1 MCKKIAA
8 IYPPHVDNGRDERVG
23 VGGRKNDYS
32 VAVMYNNLCGFREEA
47 AEPIWSKI
55 WKLEVPERVRTFVWM
70 VKHNRLLTNSLK
82 SVMGLCH
89 AMCLYCRDVEETI
102 LHVLRDCPIA
112 KEVWMQVL
120 PVASRGIFFMGDLEG
135 WIEFN
140 LHNHVQW
147 HYKGGW
153 CDFWAAM
160 CHCLWTWKNKEVH
173 EEEFVRP
180 MTPVLHAMNIV
191 RDYDQ
196 AMRANVHVQQR
207 VQLVALIGWV
217 PPKEN
222 FVKLNTDGASNNNN
236 VAGCGGLVRDREGD
250 WLGGF
255 AKYVGSSSA
264 VVAEAWGVL
273 EGLRYVW
280 NKGFRKVELNVDSLA
295 LVNIIKNR
303 TCHSAV
309 GGMIMKHI
317 WRMMDR
323 DWEVEVSHIYREAN
337 KCADTLAKVGCNL
350 DLELQIFEICPFF
363 LTDLVSAD
371 MVGTKTPRMV
381 AV

>member
-1 MCKKIAA
+1 MK
-8 IYPPHVDNGRDERVG
+8 V
-23 VGGRKNDYS
+23 
-32 VAVMYNNLCGFREEA
+32 
-47 AEPIWSKI
+47 
-55 WKLEVPERVRTFVWM
+55 
-70 VKHNRLLTNSLK
+70 
-82 SVMGLCH
+82 
-89 AMCLYCRDVEETI
+89 
-102 LHVLRDCPIA
+102 
-112 KEVWMQVL
+112 
-120 PVASRGIFFMGDLEG
+120 
-135 WIEFN
+135 
-140 LHNHVQW
+140 
-147 HYKGGW
+147 
-153 CDFWAAM
+153 
-160 CHCLWTWKNKEVH
+160 
-173 EEEFVRP
+173 
-180 MTPVLHAMNIV
+180 
-191 RDYDQ
+191 
-196 AMRANVHVQQR
+196 NVHVQQR
-207 VQLVALIGWV
+207 VQSVALIGWV

-337 KCADTLAKVGCNL
+337 KWADTLAKVGCNL
-350 DLELQIFEICPFF
+350 DLEYLELQIFEICPF
-363 LTDLVSAD
+363 LYL
-371 MVGTKTPRMV
+371 
-381 AV
+381 